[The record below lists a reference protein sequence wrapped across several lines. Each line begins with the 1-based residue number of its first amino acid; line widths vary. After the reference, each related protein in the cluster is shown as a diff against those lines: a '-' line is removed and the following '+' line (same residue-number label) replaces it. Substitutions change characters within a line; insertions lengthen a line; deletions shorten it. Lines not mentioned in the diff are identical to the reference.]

1 MLMRMKLICSL
12 GVAGLMLAACGTT
25 PGQRALTGGLG
36 GAAVGG
42 VVGGDATGA
51 VVGGAAGAA
60 LGAATA
66 PDHHHD
72 RRW

>member
-1 MLMRMKLICSL
+1 MRKSLIS
-12 GVAGLMLAACGTT
+12 AMGLTALLLAACGST
-25 PGQRALTGGLG
+25 PGERALTGGLG

-42 VVGGDATGA
+42 VVGGDTTGA

-66 PDHHHD
+66 PDHHHH
-72 RRW
+72 